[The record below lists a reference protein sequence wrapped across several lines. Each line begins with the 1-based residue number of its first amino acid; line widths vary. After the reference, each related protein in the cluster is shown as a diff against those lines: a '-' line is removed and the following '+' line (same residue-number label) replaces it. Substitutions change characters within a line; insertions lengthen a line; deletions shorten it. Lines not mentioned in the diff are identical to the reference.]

1 MKQTR
6 KRNSLPKLRHHK
18 ASGRAFV
25 ALNGRYVYLGPWG
38 DPKSEKA
45 YQRTVGEWLAAGRK
59 APVAKQEITV
69 CEVCNAYLQHA
80 KELYRQLPKQIEM
93 VHVVTNDIDG
103 VYGDCRA
110 VDFGPKS
117 LRTMR
122 EKWIERK
129 ITRGVINRY
138 CRLTVRVFRYAAS
151 QELIPVEVL
160 HRLETVEGLRAGQS
174 KARESEPV
182 RPVTEADIEAI
193 REYVPP
199 TVWNAIQLQ
208 LLCACRPSELLQLRT
223 TDLDRTKTVWSA
235 TLSKHKTMRTG
246 KPRVLFFGPKAQEIL
261 KDILQRRPVG
271 GFLIDPRDSMLE
283 RAEAEAKERD
293 DEKDREDPGVN
304 RNIGE
309 CYRVDSYRRCITRAC
324 EEATDAAREKNP
336 KALQIKWTPNQ
347 LRHSAATRVRAEYG
361 LEGAQVLLG
370 HTHAKITEVYAEVDH
385 AKAAAIMAKIG

>member
-1 MKQTR
+1 MRKTR
-6 KRNSLPKLRHHK
+6 TTSRLPKLRLHRK
-18 ASGRAFV
+18 SGRAFV
-25 ALNGRYVYLGPWG
+25 ELSGRRFYIGAWG
-38 DPKSEKA
+38 DPDTKRA
-45 YQRTVGEWLAAGRK
+45 YQRKVAEWLTAGKK

-80 KELYRQLPKQIEM
+80 KELYRQLPKQIEV

-122 EKWIERK
+122 DKWIERK
-129 ITRGVINRY
+129 LSRGVINRY

-174 KARESEPV
+174 NARESEPV
-182 RPVTEADIEAI
+182 RPVPEADIEAI
-193 REYVPP
+193 REFVPA

-208 LLCACRPSELLQLRT
+208 LLCACRPSELLQLKT
-223 TDLDRTKTVWSA
+223 TDLDRTKAVWSA
-235 TLSKHKTMRTG
+235 TLQKHKTMRTG
-246 KPRVLFFGPKAQEIL
+246 KPRVLFFGPRAQEIL

-271 GFLIDPRDSMLE
+271 GYLIDPRDSMLE

-293 DEKDREDPGVN
+293 DEKEHEDPGIN

-324 EEATDAAREKNP
+324 EEATGAAREKNP
-336 KALQIKWTPNQ
+336 KAPQIKWTPNQ